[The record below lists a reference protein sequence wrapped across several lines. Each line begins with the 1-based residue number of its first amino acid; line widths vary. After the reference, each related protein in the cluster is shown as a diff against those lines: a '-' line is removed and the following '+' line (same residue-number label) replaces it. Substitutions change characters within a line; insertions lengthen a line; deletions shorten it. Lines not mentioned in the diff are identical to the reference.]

1 MPPRLPAALATAA
14 AVLASAV
21 AVSGPAQAE
30 TSGTTTNCPAAG
42 TYIPGTTFKRTVL
55 ANGVALSEGRKRDS
69 RGVVDMHILRVST
82 TTAGVHFG
90 PLVRKLAERH
100 PLSSLAYAR
109 PHLVAASNTGYYS
122 FTLGAP
128 TGQVIGGSRPW
139 VMSSTPQQVFG
150 FASGNLAQGGRV
162 WLAGTA
168 TWSTSR
174 QPIVGVNTATVPTG
188 ISVYSSLWGTTHRIV
203 LPSGAV
209 TRYWSAGKLT
219 TVAGTSTAV
228 PTSGY
233 LVVARGSTAVAWL
246 KRPAKGATLGI
257 SYAARTDAPRPF
269 VQAYGVGIT
278 LVSQQSTART
288 GFTCRTSYPQPAR
301 TAVGY
306 ANGGKSLVIAVVTD
320 HPGTE
325 VHGLDAN
332 QMSKLMAELGVTKA
346 YSFDGSGSAELMAKM
361 PGSTSLSIR
370 NYTAD
375 GHERTM
381 PMGLG
386 IYVG

>member
-1 MPPRLPAALATAA
+1 MTRRLPAALATAA
-14 AVLASAV
+14 VVLASGVSISAV
-21 AVSGPAQAE
+21 AEAE

-42 TYIPGTTFKRTVL
+42 SYIPGTTFRRTVL
-55 ANGVALSEGRKRDS
+55 ANGVALSEGRKRDT
-69 RGVVDMHILRVST
+69 RGVVDMHILRVNT
-82 TTAGVHFG
+82 TVTGLHFG
-90 PLVRKLAERH
+90 PLVRRLAERH

-122 FTLGAP
+122 FTLGTPA
-128 TGQVIGGSRPW
+128 GQVISGSRPW
-139 VMSSTPQQVFG
+139 VMSSTPQPVFG
-150 FASGNLAQGGRV
+150 LAAGNLAQGGRV
-162 WLAGTA
+162 WLSGTA
-168 TWSTSR
+168 TWSTTR
-174 QPIVGVNTATVPTG
+174 QPIVAVNSASVPTG
-188 ISVYSSLWGTTHRIV
+188 VSVYNSLWGTAHRIV

-209 TRYWSAGKLT
+209 TRYWASGKLT
-219 TVAGTSTAV
+219 TLAGTATAV

-233 LVVARGSTAVAWL
+233 LVVARGTTAVAWL
-246 KRPAKGATLGI
+246 KRPANGAALAL
-257 SYAARTDAPRPF
+257 SYAARTDAARPF
-269 VQAYGVGIT
+269 VQAYGVGIA
-278 LVSQQSTART
+278 LVTTQSTART

-301 TAVGY
+301 TAIGY

-332 QMSKLMAELGVTKA
+332 QMSKLMAELGVTRA

-361 PGSTSLSIR
+361 PGATSLSIR